1 MAVVAAA
8 AHFRSLPV
16 VEQAAAAAAAAAA
29 AEAGRQLGAVAEG
42 GAAQM
47 QLRSAVVEGV
57 PVWLKDLQVPQLMP
71 RPEA

>member
-1 MAVVAAA
+1 MAVVAA

-29 AEAGRQLGAVAEG
+29 GRQLGAVAEG

-47 QLRSAVVEGV
+47 QLPSAVVEGV
-57 PVWLKDLQVPQLMP
+57 PAWLKDLQVPQLMP